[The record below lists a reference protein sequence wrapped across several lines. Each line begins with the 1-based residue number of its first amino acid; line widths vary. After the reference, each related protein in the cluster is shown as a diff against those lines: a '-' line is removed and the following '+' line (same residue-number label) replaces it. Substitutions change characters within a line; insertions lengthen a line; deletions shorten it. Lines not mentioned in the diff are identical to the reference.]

1 MKQIR
6 TIALLLCILLLA
18 GCSAAKNDVGFDAP
32 AATNGGNGVYDSA
45 DKESTTVVEPGRKLI
60 RTVDI
65 HAETENLDRIL
76 SDLDAKLSLVGG
88 YVQNK
93 SVRNSGSN
101 RSANLTLRI
110 PADKLDDFVDHI
122 EGATNILSFNEKAE
136 DITLKYSATE
146 SRIKALETQEQRLL
160 ELIAKAAT
168 LNDLL
173 TLEAKLANVREEL
186 ETVKSQ
192 LIVYDSLIDY
202 STVNLTVTEVIEY
215 TVEEEPDPTA
225 WERIRDGFV
234 GSVKGVWHIL
244 SELFI
249 GLVIALPYLVIPCG
263 ILLGLFL
270 THRKKKK
277 KVAAVMAQI
286 RAEKMAQDKEV

>member
-18 GCSAAKNDVGFDAP
+18 GCSAAKNDVGFDTP

-65 HAETENLDRIL
+65 HTETENLDRIL

-93 SVRNSGSN
+93 SVRNSSN
-101 RSANLTLRI
+101 RSANPTLRI

-263 ILLGLFL
+263 ILLGVFL